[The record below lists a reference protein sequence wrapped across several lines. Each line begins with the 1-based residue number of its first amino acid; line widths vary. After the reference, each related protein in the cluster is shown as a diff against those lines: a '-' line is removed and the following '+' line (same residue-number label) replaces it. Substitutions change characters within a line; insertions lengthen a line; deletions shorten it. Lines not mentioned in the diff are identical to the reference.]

1 MLSFG
6 GHITGFTVLNYFT
19 RNFDNILIGRVL
31 GSAPLGIYSR
41 AYALLM
47 LPGQVNQPLATVLLP
62 GLSRLQNNPAEYRKL
77 FLRAVGAISLVT
89 VPIVTFAFFFAY
101 DVILVLLGPRWMA
114 VARIF
119 QLLAPA
125 AAVGA
130 MVFAPNW
137 LSQSLGRPEQQF
149 RYALISAPVCIAG
162 FLIGIRWGVEGVAT
176 SFSITFVGLLWAYVW
191 YATRNSPIRFSNV
204 VVSFLSA
211 FFPACF
217 AGVITWALRRIMLS
231 EMSALT
237 VLLVCGPVFT
247 VICFSIAMLS
257 KNSRSLIFE
266 GTKALSTLRSQRGR

>member
-1 MLSFG
+1 
-6 GHITGFTVLNYFT
+6 
-19 RNFDNILIGRVL
+19 
-31 GSAPLGIYSR
+31 
-41 AYALLM
+41 M
-47 LPGQVNQPLATVLLP
+47 LPGQVNLLLATVLLP
-62 GLSRLQNNPAEYRKL
+62 GLSRLQNNPAEYGKL

-162 FLIGIRWGVEGVAT
+162 FLIGIRWGVE
-176 SFSITFVGLLWAYVW
+176 
-191 YATRNSPIRFSNV
+191 
-204 VVSFLSA
+204 
-211 FFPACF
+211 
-217 AGVITWALRRIMLS
+217 
-231 EMSALT
+231 
-237 VLLVCGPVFT
+237 VLLPASASPLLDCFGLMFGTRRETAQSVFP
-247 VICFSIAMLS
+247 M
-257 KNSRSLIFE
+257 
-266 GTKALSTLRSQRGR
+266 